1 MSRSGR
7 ERTYRTAYN
16 RRGFAPTVS
25 MGKLLILVLVA
36 LAAYLLWRGFRRGTH
51 PVREPPG
58 EGERMVDCSQC
69 GVHLPVSEAVEA
81 QGRYF
86 CSDEHRQLF
95 SA

>member
-1 MSRSGR
+1 
-7 ERTYRTAYN
+7 
-16 RRGFAPTVS
+16 

-36 LAAYLLWRGFRRGTH
+36 LAAYFLWRGLRRDA
-51 PVREPPG
+51 EPPRTAAG

-81 QGRYF
+81 KGRYF
-86 CSDEHRQLF
+86 CSDEHRRLF